1 MEVIRYAG
9 EIRAACAA
17 ARASGRSLGFV
28 PTMGFFHEGHLS
40 LMQRARGERD
50 AVVVSIFVNPLQFGP
65 AEDFMSYPRD
75 LDHDL
80 ATAEKEGVDLVFAPE
95 VDEMFPNGHP
105 QVTVDPGPIADRLEG
120 AARPGHFRGVCTVLA
135 RLFQLIGPS
144 HAYFGE
150 KDAQQLA
157 VVRMMVRDLAFPV
170 EIQGC
175 PIVREGDGVAMSSRN
190 IYLSRDERAAARCLS
205 EALRIAMDAV
215 RDGEL
220 DTTKLTTL
228 MRERIEAEPLAELDY
243 ASVVD
248 DASFEEVR
256 ELDRPARAVVA
267 ARVGKPRL
275 IDNALLPVS
284 TEGSAR

>member
-40 LMQRARGERD
+40 LMRRARGERD
-50 AVVVSIFVNPLQFGP
+50 TVVVSIFVNPLQFGP
-65 AEDFMSYPRD
+65 AEDFTSYPRD
-75 LDHDL
+75 LDRDL

-95 VDEMFPNGHP
+95 VDEMFPNGP
-105 QVTVDPGPIADRLEG
+105 PEVTVDPGPIADRLEG

-144 HAYFGE
+144 HEYFGE

-220 DTTKLTTL
+220 ETTKLTTL

-284 TEGSAR
+284 IEGSAR